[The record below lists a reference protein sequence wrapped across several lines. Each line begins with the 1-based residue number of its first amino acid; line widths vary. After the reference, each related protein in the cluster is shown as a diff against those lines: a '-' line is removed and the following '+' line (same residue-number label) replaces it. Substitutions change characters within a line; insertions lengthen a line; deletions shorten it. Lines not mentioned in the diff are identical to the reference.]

1 MTKHC
6 RFLLS
11 FILFFISLSGQAQQ
25 GNYKE
30 MAQYDSIR
38 KSVPREKL
46 YMQLDKPVY
55 AMGDTIWFKGYLVN
69 ASLLNY
75 STTSALIYADMIDKN
90 GQVVQTV
97 SLPTQYGLTWA
108 GFAINPNKYEPGS
121 YTFRAYTN
129 WMQNFGDT
137 FLFKKDIQILDI
149 AEPQPTIPVAATTK
163 AQQAKSGT
171 ANTNKKPLIDLQF
184 LPEGGTWIAE
194 RQQKLAF
201 KALNINGKG
210 IAVAGDI
217 LDSKQQKVASFKSNG
232 MGMGYFD
239 FTPKSD
245 ETYVAKYQSAIGN
258 GSQPLPKT
266 QPNGVT
272 LRISN
277 NLSSDS
283 IGISI
288 LSDLPNQELTILGQS
303 RGVLCFLAKIKP
315 NSTYK
320 IIRVAKN
327 IFPTGVC
334 QILVQNEQQQ
344 TLNER
349 NFFINHHDELKIQ
362 MAVGAQSFT
371 VRDSI
376 PLHLKITDPNGK
388 PIAGSFSLA
397 VTDDGQVKKDSLN
410 DQNILNY
417 LLMSSDLKG
426 EIENPGHYFQ
436 VSNTQQQEEL
446 EALMLTQGW
455 VSYQWD
461 LNKKPTFKAESEFTV
476 SGKVTNITNK
486 PIAKGKIT
494 LLSTKKG
501 FMIMDTVT
509 NDKGEFVFRNFPAMD
524 SLSFLIQALN
534 AKGNR
539 GTLGITMDEFKRPT
553 PAIAIPQIP
562 LAAIPEA
569 TDSTIKQMTMSQRQ
583 ASTYRGGGIGLREVK
598 ITGKKVVKRSKNLN
612 GPGEADQTFSESDL
626 EKLNKKSLLNVL
638 EENVKGFRMG
648 YKRKTNI
655 KEFMVNFAIVKLVID
670 GVDVDFFYS
679 PSDWPITDA
688 HYQHLKYYL
697 DYYTAEDLQGIE
709 IMKHARNAGRYR
721 MEFLNP
727 MDETEYA
734 FIEITTKTGSGPFLK
749 KAANMYIYK
758 PLPYGD
764 NKIFYSPKYTS
775 ANKANKTPD
784 VRSTLYWAPN
794 IVTNKN
800 GEANTYFFASD
811 RKGTYTAWLEGTDT
825 EGNFG
830 FQSIKI
836 TVK

>member
-1 MTKHC
+1 MTKHS

-11 FILFFISLSGQAQQ
+11 FILFLISLSGQAQQ
-25 GNYKE
+25 AKYKE
-30 MAQYDSIR
+30 MVQYDSVR

-55 AMGDTIWFKGYLVN
+55 AMGDTIWFKGYLIN

-75 STTSALIYADMIDKN
+75 STTSALIYADIIDKK
-90 GQVVQTV
+90 GQVIQTV

-108 GFAINPNKYEPGS
+108 GFAVNPNKYEPGI

-137 FLFKKDIQILDI
+137 FLFKKEIQILDI
-149 AEPQPTIPVAATTK
+149 ADPQPASPSTATAK
-163 AQQAKSGT
+163 AQNVRSNATNS
-171 ANTNKKPLIDLQF
+171 NKKPLIDLQF

-201 KALNINGKG
+201 KAININGKG
-210 IAVAGDI
+210 TAVEGDI
-217 LDSKQQKVASFKSNG
+217 VDSKQQKVAKFKSNS

-239 FTPKSD
+239 FTPKAG
-245 ETYVAKYQSAIGN
+245 ETYMANYRSAIGN
-258 GSQPLPKT
+258 GNQPLPKT
-266 QPNGVT
+266 QPNGIT
-272 LRISN
+272 LRLNN
-277 NLSSDS
+277 NLNSDS
-283 IGISI
+283 ISISI

-320 IIRVAKN
+320 IVRVPKN

-334 QILVQNEQQQ
+334 QILIQNEQQQ

-349 NFFINHHDELKIQ
+349 NFFINHHDELKVQ
-362 MAVGAQSFT
+362 MTTPNQSFA

-376 PLHLKITDPNGK
+376 PIHLQITDQSGK

-417 LLMSSDLKG
+417 LLLSSDLKG
-426 EIENPGHYFQ
+426 EIENPGHYFN
-436 VSNTQQQEEL
+436 VSNPQQQEEL
-446 EALMLTQGW
+446 DALMLTQGW

-494 LLSTKKG
+494 LLSTRKG

-539 GTLGITMDEFKRPT
+539 GTLGIEMNEFKRPPIT
-553 PAIAIPQIP
+553 VAAPIVP
-562 LAAIPEA
+562 LATMSEA
-569 TDSTIKQMTMSQRQ
+569 TDSVTKQMVTSQRQ

-598 ITGKKVVKRSKNLN
+598 ITGKKVVKSSKNLN
-612 GPGEADQTFSESDL
+612 GPGEADQTLSEADL

-638 EENVKGFRMG
+638 EEQVKGFRMG
-648 YKRKTNI
+648 YRRKTNI
-655 KEFMVNFAIVKLVID
+655 KEFMVNFALVKLVID

-679 PSDWPITDA
+679 PSDWPVTDA

-697 DYYTAEDLQGIE
+697 DYYTAEDVQGIE

-764 NKIFYSPKYTS
+764 NKIFYSPKYTA
-775 ANKANKTPD
+775 ANKATHTPD
-784 VRSTLYWAPN
+784 LRSTLYWMPN
-794 IVTNKN
+794 LVTNKN
-800 GEANTYFFASD
+800 GEANAHFFASD

-830 FQSIKI
+830 FKAIKI

>member
-1 MTKHC
+1 MTNPHH
-6 RFLLS
+6 FLLFFS
-11 FILFFISLSGQAQQ
+11 LFFFSLSGHAQQ
-25 GNYKE
+25 ANYKE
-30 MAQYDSIR
+30 MVQYDSIR
-38 KSVPREKL
+38 KAVPREKL

-75 STTSALIYADMIDKN
+75 STTSALIYADVIDKN

-97 SLPTQYGLTWA
+97 SLPTQYGLTW
-108 GFAINPNKYEPGS
+108 GGLAINPNKYEPGS

-137 FLFKKDIQILDI
+137 FLFKKKIQILDI
-149 AEPQPTIPVAATTK
+149 ADPQQTSATAAPTKVQNTR
-163 AQQAKSGT
+163 SST
-171 ANTNKKPLIDLQF
+171 ANTNQKPLIDLQF

-194 RQQKLAF
+194 RQQKLAL
-201 KALNINGKG
+201 KALDINGKG
-210 IAVAGDI
+210 TVVAGDI
-217 LDSKQQKVASFKSNG
+217 VDSKQQKVATFKSNS

-239 FTPKSD
+239 FTPKTG
-245 ETYVAKYQSAIGN
+245 ETYVANYKSALGN
-258 GSQPLPKT
+258 GSRTLPKA
-266 QPNGVT
+266 QLNGVT
-272 LRISN
+272 LRLNN
-277 NLSSDS
+277 NLNSDS

-320 IIRVAKN
+320 IIRVSKN

-334 QILVQNEQQQ
+334 QILVQNELQQ

-349 NFFINHHDELKIQ
+349 NFFVNHHDELNIQ
-362 MAVGAQSFT
+362 LAADAQNMT
-371 VRDSI
+371 ARDSI
-376 PLHLKITDPNGK
+376 PLHLKVTDPSGK

-410 DQNILNY
+410 DQNILSY

-426 EIENPGHYFQ
+426 EIENPGHYLQ
-436 VSNTQQQEEL
+436 VSNAQQQEEL

-461 LNKKPTFKAESEFTV
+461 LNKKPTFKPESEFTV

-494 LLSTKKG
+494 LLSTRKG
-501 FMIMDTVT
+501 VMIMDTVT

-539 GTLGITMDEFKRPT
+539 GTLGITMNEFKRP
-553 PAIAIPQIP
+553 PATIAPAAIP
-562 LAAIPEA
+562 LTSMPEA

-583 ASTYRGGGIGLREVK
+583 ASTYRGGGIGLREIK

-612 GPGEADQTFSESDL
+612 GPGEADQTFSEADL

-655 KEFMVNFAIVKLVID
+655 KEFMINFAFVKLVID

-697 DYYTAEDLQGIE
+697 DYYTAEDIQGIE
-709 IMKHARNAGRYR
+709 IMKHARNASRYR

-764 NKIFYSPKYTS
+764 NKIFYSPRYTS

-784 VRSTLYWAPN
+784 LRSTLYWAPN

-830 FQSIKI
+830 FKAIKI